1 MHIWPPAQ
9 LARLAQQGY
18 LCLLA
23 TPTQQQQA
31 QAKNEQWQHKL
42 AKQKTSF
49 LVSYDLLFRQITRLL
64 IAQGYD
70 FSTKHPHQTLKKL
83 VLMLNY
89 SISEIELN
97 QLIECRH
104 NVKYGYMNQASNQAQ
119 DTLAQLGQFLTS
131 LHT

>member
-23 TPTQQQQA
+23 TPIQQQQA